1 MEHILIIPEKK
12 PYIISSV
19 NRERIQLAKK
29 RSDAGKQTNILI
41 KGATGTGKSEMVAQ
55 VAADWNRPFCIV
67 PVGGLDSANSIFGR
81 VDLEAGETVYRPGL
95 FLEAIQTE
103 NAVIH
108 LEEINRP
115 ENDKALNAIFG
126 VLDDTSRS
134 IWIDELQE
142 LIHVAPGVTFFAS
155 LNEGFEFIGT
165 MPLDVALKNRFAIKM
180 ELTILPEYAEAQI
193 LAARVDGVDLEAATE
208 LVKAVNA
215 LRDNPVSPVEVS
227 TRDMLSIAEFMQY
240 GMDFQSAFLTTVDTS
255 SEVLE
260 QVLLLKHMA
269 GEETHG
275 LDTTYTLL

>member
-67 PVGGLDSANSIFGR
+67 PVGGLGR

>member
-1 MEHILIIPEKK
+1 MENILIIPEKK
-12 PYIISSV
+12 PYVISST

-55 VAADWNRPFCIV
+55 VAANWNRPFCII

-81 VDLEAGETVYRPGL
+81 VDLEDGATVFRPGL
-95 FLEAIQTE
+95 FLQAIQTP

-180 ELTILPEYAEAQI
+180 ELGILPSYAEAQI
-193 LAARVDGVDLEAATE
+193 VAARVDGFTLEKATE
-208 LVKAVNA
+208 LVESVNA
-215 LRDNPVSPVEVS
+215 LRENAVSPIEVS
-227 TRDMLSIAEFMQY
+227 TRDILSIAEFQTL
-240 GMDFQSAFLTTVDTS
+240 GMSFQSAFLTTVDS
-255 SEVLE
+255 SPEILE

-269 GEETHG
+269 GEETSG
-275 LDTTYTLL
+275 LNNEYTLL